1 MSKISLRRL
10 LSRLTAIALSTSAV
24 APATA
29 EPGDPGR
36 DREVEQDDDRCSADE
51 SDAAGRD
58 LALELTADL
67 VVDREHAPPPEAAFA
82 LGRSLALA
90 IDHMRPLDATHVVA
104 TWALAPDPV
113 RRLAVAHALAWPFP
127 LVGDDVAIDHL
138 SRDPDPSIRTAA
150 ARAAWMRRSRGAD
163 EGVIDRLAVDP
174 DPTVRMVAASAR
186 GR

>member
-29 EPGDPGR
+29 EPEGGA
-36 DREVEQDDDRCSADE
+36 REQEGERCPDE
-51 SDAAGRD
+51 DGAARD
-58 LALELTADL
+58 LALELAADL
-67 VVDREHAPPPEAAFA
+67 PVDREHVAPPEAALA

-90 IDHMRPLDATHVVA
+90 IDHMRPLDATHVVS
-104 TWALAPDPV
+104 TWALATDPV

-138 SRDPDPSIRTAA
+138 SRDPDPAIRTAA

-163 EGVIDRLAVDP
+163 EGVIDRLTVDP
-174 DPTVRMVAASAR
+174 DPAVRAVAASAR

>member
-10 LSRLTAIALSTSAV
+10 LSRLTAIALSTSVV

-29 EPGDPGR
+29 EPGQDQ
-36 DREVEQDDDRCSADE
+36 EVERDDDRCPND
-51 SDAAGRD
+51 DDAGRD
-58 LALELTADL
+58 LALELAADL
-67 VVDREHAPPPEAAFA
+67 PVDREHVAPPEAALA

-104 TWALAPDPV
+104 TWALATDPV

-163 EGVIDRLAVDP
+163 EGVIDRLTVDP
-174 DPTVRMVAASAR
+174 DPGVRAGATSAR